1 MLNKVVFEGLVT
13 NAWRFGSDLFVRL
26 ASYRDPFYPVKRSGS
41 ESRDEPDYV
50 NVRFTNGAQQNLN
63 FVPGTV
69 LRVEGLLQSREY
81 NESLAEFMDKARKL
95 TDGSLGIELVGKN
108 ARHILC
114 GRSTVEIVV
123 QEYVV
128 VQLPREREE
137 RPAPRKPVL
146 ASKPAV
152 QEKKEKAPAAAEAAT
167 VDAPVAA

>member
-41 ESRDEPDYV
+41 ELRDEPDYV

-95 TDGSLGIELVGKN
+95 TDGSLGIELVGNN
-108 ARHILC
+108 ARRILC
-114 GRSTVEIVV
+114 GRSTVEIAV
-123 QEYVV
+123 QEHVV
-128 VQLPREREE
+128 VQLPREE
-137 RPAPRKPVL
+137 RQATRKPVV
-146 ASKPAV
+146 AAKPAV
-152 QEKKEKAPAAAEAAT
+152 QEKKEKAPAAAEAAA
-167 VDAPVAA
+167 VEVPVAA